1 MDIKLNLSDEIIKL
15 LDYLFEKMGI
25 AVDWSSEN
33 ILPYIL
39 ELMNK
44 VVQYTMWR
52 SVLTIAIVV
61 VFAFI
66 GMRLYLKFV
75 NWEDI
80 VDYNEKL
87 WDGIARFVIV
97 AVTCLV
103 IWDEGVKI
111 VTCLTFPEK
120 IAIEYIQDM
129 MNKGE
134 KRGPN
139 TGWK

>member
-15 LDYLFEKMGI
+15 LGYLFEKMGI

-33 ILPYIL
+33 VLSYIL

-44 VVQYTMWR
+44 VVRYTMWK
-52 SVLTIAIVV
+52 SILTIVV
-61 VFAFI
+61 VVIFAFI

-87 WDGIARFVIV
+87 WD
-97 AVTCLV
+97 
-103 IWDEGVKI
+103 
-111 VTCLTFPEK
+111 
-120 IAIEYIQDM
+120 
-129 MNKGE
+129 
-134 KRGPN
+134 
-139 TGWK
+139 

>member
-44 VVQYTMWR
+44 VVQFTMWK
-52 SVLTIAIVV
+52 SVLTIALVM
-61 VFAFI
+61 VFAI
-66 GMRLYLKFV
+66 ILMRLYLKFV

-87 WDGIARFVIV
+87 WDGIVRLIIIGI
-97 AVTCLV
+97 TCLV
-103 IWDEGVKI
+103 IWAEGVKVI
-111 VTCLTFPEK
+111 TCITFPEK
-120 IAIEYIQDM
+120 IVIEYIQDAIGAE
-129 MNKGE
+129 NKGA
-134 KRGPN
+134 N
-139 TGWK
+139 TGWR